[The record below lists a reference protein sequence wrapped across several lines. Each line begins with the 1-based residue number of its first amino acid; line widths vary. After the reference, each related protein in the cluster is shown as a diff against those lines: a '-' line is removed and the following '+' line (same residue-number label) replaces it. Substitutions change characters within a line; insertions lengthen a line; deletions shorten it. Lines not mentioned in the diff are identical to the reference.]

1 MKKLLIIILM
11 CIIGI
16 IDVQAYD
23 TTDTFYYD
31 TKVENMYITKVK
43 DGVSKNGAP
52 FLLHKSNGELVYCI
66 EPFLYMDDSTYY
78 GYKEFS
84 NIFNI
89 SEEAINKMNL
99 IAHYGYGYN
108 NHTELK
114 WFGVTQYL
122 IWAELGLDDLYF
134 TDSYYGNRITAY
146 TDEINEMNNLINNHY
161 TLPSFKDNLELEVN
175 TKVEVIDNNNVL
187 ANFDLVS
194 DTDKI
199 RIEGNKLVI
208 DALDEGVYHVSF
220 VKKDNNQHYVLYY
233 SDSGQN
239 LMLPGK
245 VDDVRKD
252 ITITVKKG
260 HVTIR
265 KHDKETDTARS
276 NLTFENAKYG
286 IYDLNDN
293 LITELELNN
302 LGQASTD
309 IAFGKYYLKEL
320 EAPIGYLKD
329 EEKHYFEISFNN
341 PDIVVDVV
349 DEVISKKIIIHKYF
363 GNKES
368 KIYSVEEG
376 VSFEVYDNNDNL
388 VGTYKTDSNGLIELT
403 LPYGKY
409 RIHQVDGLEGYT
421 KAEDYLFEVLDTT
434 DMEVNLYDD
443 EIPINVPDTYKDE
456 IDYFGALSVL
466 TILFLFNLG
475 IYAYRKNVNNI

>member
-1 MKKLLIIILM
+1 MKKFIIIFLM

-43 DGVSKNGAP
+43 NGVSKNGAP

-66 EPFLYMDDSTYY
+66 EPFLYMDESTYY

-89 SEEAINKMNL
+89 SEDAINKMNL

-108 NHTELK
+108 NHSSLV
-114 WFGVTQYL
+114 WYGVTQYL

-161 TLPSFKDNLELEVN
+161 TTPSFNDNLELEALKKIELN
-175 TKVEVIDNNNVL
+175 DSNNVL
-187 ANFDLVS
+187 SNFELVS

-208 DALDEGVYHVSF
+208 DELDTGVYHISF
-220 VKKDNNQHYVLYY
+220 VKKENKEHYVLYY

-245 VDDVRKD
+245 VDDVKKD
-252 ITITVKKG
+252 INVTVKKG
-260 HVTIR
+260 HLTLR
-265 KHDKETDTARS
+265 KHDKDTDSARS
-276 NLTFENAKYG
+276 NLTFEGAKYG
-286 IYDLNDN
+286 IYDLNDK
-293 LITELELNN
+293 LVSEVELNS
-302 LGQASTD
+302 LGESNID

-320 EAPIGYLKD
+320 VAPVGYLKD
-329 EEKHYFEISFNN
+329 EEKHYFEVNFNTS
-341 PDIVVDVV
+341 DIVVDVV
-349 DEVISKKIIIHKYF
+349 DEVISKKVIIHKFF
-363 GNKES
+363 GNKEN
-368 KIYSVEEG
+368 KIYSPEEG
-376 VSFEVYDNNDNL
+376 VTFEIYDNNDNL
-388 VGTYKTDSNGLIELT
+388 VGTYKTDNNGLIEIN

-409 RIHQVDGLEGYT
+409 RIHQVDGIEGYT
-421 KAEDYLFEVLDTT
+421 KAEDYTFEITDTS
-434 DMEVNLYDD
+434 DMDINLYDN

-475 IYAYRKNVNNI
+475 IYAYRKNINNI

>member
-1 MKKLLIIILM
+1 MKKFIIIFLM

-43 DGVSKNGAP
+43 NGVSKNGAP

-66 EPFLYMDDSTYY
+66 EPFLYMDESTYY

-89 SEEAINKMNL
+89 NEAAINKMNL
-99 IAHYGYGYN
+99 IAHYGYGYS
-108 NHTELK
+108 NHSSLV
-114 WFGVTQYL
+114 WYGVTQYL

-146 TDEINEMNNLINNHY
+146 TNEINEMNNLINNHY
-161 TLPSFKDNLELEVN
+161 KTPSFNDNLELEALKRIELN
-175 TKVEVIDNNNVL
+175 DNNNVL
-187 ANFDLVS
+187 SNFELVS
-194 DTDKI
+194 DTEKI

-208 DALDEGVYHVSF
+208 DELDTGVYHISF
-220 VKKDNNQHYVLYY
+220 IKKENNEHYVLYY

-245 VDDVRKD
+245 VDDVKKD

-260 HVTIR
+260 HLTLR
-265 KHDKETDTARS
+265 KHDKDTDAARS
-276 NLTFENAKYG
+276 NLTFEGAKYG
-286 IYDLNDN
+286 IYDLNDK
-293 LITELELNN
+293 LISEVELNS
-302 LGQASTD
+302 LGESNID
-309 IAFGKYYLKEL
+309 ISFGKYYLKEID
-320 EAPIGYLKD
+320 APVGYLKD
-329 EEKHYFEISFNN
+329 EEKHYFEVNFNSS
-341 PDIVVDVV
+341 DIVVDVV
-349 DEVISKKIIIHKYF
+349 DEVISKKVIIHKLF
-363 GNKES
+363 GNKEN
-368 KIYSVEEG
+368 KIYSEEEG
-376 VSFEVYDNNDNL
+376 VTFEIYDENDNL
-388 VGTYKTDSNGLIELT
+388 VGTYKTDNNGLIEIN

-421 KAEDYLFEVLDTT
+421 KAEDYLFEVTDTS
-434 DMEVNLYDD
+434 DLEIKLYDD
-443 EIPINVPDTYKDE
+443 EVPISVPDTYKDE

-475 IYAYRKNVNNI
+475 IYAYRKNINNI